1 MGIIA
6 EEQNKGKRMK
16 IIENNLR
23 DFWNNFKHNNIQVI
37 GMPEEEEKKMQ
48 WENLWSDY
56 SWRPPQDRKGNSQS
70 SQRIPESH
78 KG

>member
-48 WENLWSDY
+48 
-56 SWRPPQDRKGNSQS
+56 
-70 SQRIPESH
+70 
-78 KG
+78 